1 MMNSFNTTLQSEND
15 YEAGRQDGIDE
26 VLLALDDILSE
37 YEGAVDHKGLK
48 MEVARNIFDRLAKQ
62 FPARK

>member
-1 MMNSFNTTLQSEND
+1 MNSFNTTLQSEND